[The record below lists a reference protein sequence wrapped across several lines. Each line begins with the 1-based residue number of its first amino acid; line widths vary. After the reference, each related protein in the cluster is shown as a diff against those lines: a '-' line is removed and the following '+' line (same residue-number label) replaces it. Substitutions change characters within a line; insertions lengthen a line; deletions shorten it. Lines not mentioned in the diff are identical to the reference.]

1 VAQSYDQIGAS
12 YNSTRIADQR
22 IVTRLVE
29 LIELPTGSRLVD
41 IGAGTGNYSQAL
53 VEAGFNV
60 SAVEPSAVMRDQ
72 GKESYSL
79 SWHEGRAEDLP
90 LLSGDFD
97 AAEMTLCIHHTSD
110 WCRALQEAMRVTDQ
124 GPLVI
129 FMFDIEFKHDFWL
142 YEYFPELVVIDA
154 TLKPDLHDLKTFVYC
169 ELERSFYLESFLLP
183 HYLSDHFLCADWARP
198 QNYLRADIQAGI
210 SSFHKLDEYAR
221 SEGLERLA
229 RDINDGR
236 CSSKYGKLLKQESI
250 DYGYRFVR
258 IG

>member
-1 VAQSYDQIGAS
+1 MW
-12 YNSTRIADQR
+12 
-22 IVTRLVE
+22 
-29 LIELPTGSRLVD
+29 
-41 IGAGTGNYSQAL
+41 
-53 VEAGFNV
+53 
-60 SAVEPSAVMRDQ
+60 AVEPSAVMRDQ
-72 GKESYSL
+72 GKESFSL

-97 AAEMTLCIHHTSD
+97 AAVMTLCIQHTSD

-142 YEYFPELVVIDA
+142 FEYFPELVVIDA
-154 TLKPDLHDLKTFVYC
+154 TLKPDLHDLKTFVGC
-169 ELERSFYLESFLLP
+169 ELECSFYLESFLLSQD
-183 HYLSDHFLCADWARP
+183 LSDHFLCADWVRP

-210 SSFHKLDEYAR
+210 SPFHKLAEHAR

-236 CSSKYGKLLKQESI
+236 
-250 DYGYRFVR
+250 
-258 IG
+258 